1 MSLSTVV
8 QKLTVLSPLGNPPKV
23 SARSLAPRPPTLEGK
38 TLYLVDV
45 RFDNSGVFM
54 DQLQGW
60 LAEHSPEVKTEL
72 VHWKEPFVHDA
83 DLAEEMRQKADA
95 AILGVGL

>member
-1 MSLSTVV
+1 MAE
-8 QKLTVLSPLGNPPKV
+8 KITVLSPLGSPPKV
-23 SARSLAPRPPTLEGK
+23 TSKSLAPRLGSLEGK

-54 DQLQGW
+54 QQLQNW
-60 LAEHSPEVKTEL
+60 FSEHMPGVNTKL
-72 VHWKEPFVHDA
+72 VHWKEPFIHDA
-83 DLAEEMRQKADA
+83 DLAEEIREEGDG